1 MIGTSLLVVVLL
13 LTLAAIFFNKS
24 SEGYKLDKKVAYSVY
39 LATLVTIVTAAY
51 LIYLFLSD
59 QFQYVYVW
67 SYSSQN
73 LDVVYKIT
81 GLWAGQQGSFLLWL
95 MIHAVV
101 GSIIVWR
108 KSMNK
113 ASFNTY
119 LVLQAMLLVLLF
131 YKNPFEIAQTV
142 LQDGAGLNPLL
153 QNFWMVSHPPLLFMG
168 YAMLAVPF
176 SYAMGALMSGDYNS
190 WLQKSRT
197 FTLAAWAFLASGIF
211 LGAYWAY
218 DTLGWGGYWG
228 WDPVENSSLVPWLL
242 ATVLLHFQFGS
253 SFNRGMF
260 KPMISA
266 SLFCYV
272 FVVYGAFLTRSGVLG
287 DFSVH
292 SFSGGDIGLIL
303 AAVVALLAMI
313 SFLVL
318 GYKWQDIPV
327 GEIYNDVSSPNFML
341 VAAMLIIVVMAIL
354 VTFGMSL
361 PFLSGLIGKGQ
372 SVMSAFY
379 NKTTGPLFVVLL
391 GILIAYYVKA
401 RKISL
406 PSALIHGGL
415 IVMAVGIFVTG
426 FGTTSENETF
436 KVDEPVQFANETI
449 VYKGITYDDQG
460 KKHVFEVNGQ
470 PVEALTKLN
479 DHGLDAAKAPGILHT
494 LAGDLYFAPAIE
506 SDPAP
511 EITLKRGSMKMENGI
526 LMAYEKAGFS
536 TMEETGSQVVQAVL
550 KVTDGTDTDE
560 VTLSIAEENGSFKA
574 LPVTT
579 LNNRFRMELHAI
591 TGDFSEIKVTAVDLE
606 KEKVA
611 PIQAEISWKPLIWLV
626 WTGAILLVLGGV
638 CRLIQYKRG

>member
-218 DTLGWGGYWG
+218 DTLGWG
-228 WDPVENSSLVPWLL
+228 
-242 ATVLLHFQFGS
+242 
-253 SFNRGMF
+253 
-260 KPMISA
+260 
-266 SLFCYV
+266 
-272 FVVYGAFLTRSGVLG
+272 
-287 DFSVH
+287 
-292 SFSGGDIGLIL
+292 
-303 AAVVALLAMI
+303 
-313 SFLVL
+313 
-318 GYKWQDIPV
+318 
-327 GEIYNDVSSPNFML
+327 
-341 VAAMLIIVVMAIL
+341 
-354 VTFGMSL
+354 
-361 PFLSGLIGKGQ
+361 
-372 SVMSAFY
+372 
-379 NKTTGPLFVVLL
+379 
-391 GILIAYYVKA
+391 
-401 RKISL
+401 
-406 PSALIHGGL
+406 
-415 IVMAVGIFVTG
+415 
-426 FGTTSENETF
+426 
-436 KVDEPVQFANETI
+436 
-449 VYKGITYDDQG
+449 
-460 KKHVFEVNGQ
+460 
-470 PVEALTKLN
+470 
-479 DHGLDAAKAPGILHT
+479 
-494 LAGDLYFAPAIE
+494 
-506 SDPAP
+506 
-511 EITLKRGSMKMENGI
+511 
-526 LMAYEKAGFS
+526 
-536 TMEETGSQVVQAVL
+536 
-550 KVTDGTDTDE
+550 
-560 VTLSIAEENGSFKA
+560 
-574 LPVTT
+574 
-579 LNNRFRMELHAI
+579 
-591 TGDFSEIKVTAVDLE
+591 
-606 KEKVA
+606 
-611 PIQAEISWKPLIWLV
+611 
-626 WTGAILLVLGGV
+626 
-638 CRLIQYKRG
+638 